1 MESLKSASV
10 AKLNSVST
18 SGCFISRSVNENGLK
33 RHSRALYLECE
44 EGINVSLQ
52 KILWCVR
59 TYITSTNRFRMYFRN
74 DCTLQISYILFQFLL
89 EGTLCMYMSVELQ
102 LASNPLTRLIIQ
114 I

>member
-18 SGCFISRSVNENGLK
+18 SGCFISKSVNENGLK

-52 KILWCVR
+52 KILW
-59 TYITSTNRFRMYFRN
+59 
-74 DCTLQISYILFQFLL
+74 
-89 EGTLCMYMSVELQ
+89 
-102 LASNPLTRLIIQ
+102 
-114 I
+114 